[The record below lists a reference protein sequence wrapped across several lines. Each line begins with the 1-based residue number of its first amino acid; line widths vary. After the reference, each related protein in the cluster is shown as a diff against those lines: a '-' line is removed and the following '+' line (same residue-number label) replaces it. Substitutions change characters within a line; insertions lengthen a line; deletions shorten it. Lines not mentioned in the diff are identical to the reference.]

1 MPAGDAVLAGCAA
14 VSGACAFVDAAR
26 KHLALSLDALI
37 ARDIKETPRP
47 SRSVLV
53 LDDSDAARAA
63 TVHVLRVLGVPLITA
78 STPVEARAAIRRDR
92 PAVIVAD
99 YCLDGETC
107 LALLRERPA
116 FCRAVIV
123 TGRVDIDRLAPLA
136 RAVSADLVGRPIDDE
151 GEHALLSLVRSH
163 LPTETP

>member
-14 VSGACAFVDAAR
+14 MSGACALVDVAR
-26 KHLALSLDALI
+26 RRLVTSLDALI
-37 ARDIKETPRP
+37 ARDLRDTPQP
-47 SRSVLV
+47 TRSVLV
-53 LDDSDAARAA
+53 LDDSDAARVA
-63 TVHVLRVLGVPLITA
+63 TVYVLRTLGVPLITA
-78 STPVEARAAIRRDR
+78 STSAEARVAIRRDR

-99 YCLDGETC
+99 YHLDGETC

-116 FCRAVIV
+116 YCRAVIV
-123 TGRVDIDRLAPLA
+123 TGRVDLDVLAPLA